1 MIFILGKILQIPEL
15 KIQASI
21 FISTLYH
28 KQKLSLIIQKN
39 PRTKRNR
46 KNNKIKHITF
56 FSQVA
61 DVRKTNGVNSYLS
74 NFLLKCSCVDGFIML
89 SLLGLDVTK
98 GASAKTLKLLN
109 YFCNHFPSLP
119 FLVTINSLSSTNNK
133 RCFPL
138 VMSKRKMFIRRKS

>member
-1 MIFILGKILQIPEL
+1 MWFSFWVKYYKFLSWKFKHPFLFL
-15 KIQASI
+15 
-21 FISTLYH
+21 LYIINKSCH
-28 KQKLSLIIQKN
+28 WLYKKPQNKTKQ
-39 PRTKRNR
+39 